1 MPAPKPTLKQYKE
14 AKIKLLADFLIHLTK
29 SETDFLYALPDEI
42 SVDRFAHKLIDRQLS
57 K

>member
-1 MPAPKPTLKQYKE
+1 MPAPKPTLKQYKDN
-14 AKIKLLADFLIHLTK
+14 KVKLLKDFLIYLTK
-29 SETDFLYALPDEI
+29 SETEFLYSLPDEI